1 MIFTGRLLVAYH
13 PCMTVLDAAALRT
26 RSSLRRTAVGFAA
39 LWSVALAAFAGVNI
53 LFGARNRDYL
63 LQYGSDAGDRF
74 ATNIVMLMSWLG
86 LVAAVG
92 LATWITTLIVLAH
105 TPEMHKVLRI
115 RVRVASALV
124 LVATPVVTV
133 GALLLGYA
141 LIVPWIY
148 AGVQA

>member
-1 MIFTGRLLVAYH
+1 
-13 PCMTVLDAAALRT
+13 MTVLDAAALRT

-53 LFGARNRDYL
+53 LLGARNRDYL

-74 ATNIVMLMSWLG
+74 GTNVVMLLSWIG
-86 LVAAVG
+86 IVVTVG
-92 LATWITTLIVLAH
+92 LATWIIALLVLIN
-105 TPEMHKVLRI
+105 TPEMHKGLRT

>member
-1 MIFTGRLLVAYH
+1 
-13 PCMTVLDAAALRT
+13 MTVLDAAALRT

-53 LFGARNRDYL
+53 LLGARNRDYL

-74 ATNIVMLMSWLG
+74 GTNVVMLLSWIG
-86 LVAAVG
+86 IVVTVG
-92 LATWITTLIVLAH
+92 LATWIIALLVLIN
-105 TPEMHKVLRI
+105 TPEMHKGLRT

-133 GALLLGYA
+133 GALLLGYG